1 MRSGPLIS
9 REIVNG
15 GKCHADEEKGIEEEK
30 ETLGIASF
38 QTRTGRVVA
47 QGPRFVRGPFFFK
60 SKEMQFQGCPK
71 TRILLETAER
81 DSTRKLLPGKQG

>member
-38 QTRTGRVVA
+38 
-47 QGPRFVRGPFFFK
+47 
-60 SKEMQFQGCPK
+60 
-71 TRILLETAER
+71 ILAR
-81 DSTRKLLPGKQG
+81 AV